1 MEEVSSLVK
10 KIKVQQDIIARE
22 ELIATSKGDTYIC
35 KRALTTLA
43 GLEIKIQQLES
54 EYNAKIAEYKEKIE
68 RSNKI
73 ILQER
78 NTPSL
83 TTIRARM
90 EIEIL
95 QNKINALVG

>member
-1 MEEVSSLVK
+1 MEEASSLVK
-10 KIKVQQDIIARE
+10 KVKVQQDIIAKE
-22 ELIATSKGDTYIC
+22 EAIAASKGDTYIC

-43 GLEIKIQQLES
+43 GLEIKIQHLES
-54 EYNAKIAEYKEKIE
+54 EYNAKIAECKEKIE
-68 RSNKI
+68 HVNKI

-78 NTPSL
+78 NKPSL
-83 TTIRARM
+83 TTIKARM

>member
-1 MEEVSSLVK
+1 MEEAASLVK
-10 KIKVQQDIIARE
+10 KVKVQQDIIAKE
-22 ELIATSKGDTYIC
+22 EAIAASKGDTYIC

-43 GLEIKIQQLES
+43 GLEIKIQHLES
-54 EYNAKIAEYKEKIE
+54 EYNACKEKIE
-68 RSNKI
+68 NVNKI

-78 NTPSL
+78 NKPSL
-83 TTIRARM
+83 TTIKARM